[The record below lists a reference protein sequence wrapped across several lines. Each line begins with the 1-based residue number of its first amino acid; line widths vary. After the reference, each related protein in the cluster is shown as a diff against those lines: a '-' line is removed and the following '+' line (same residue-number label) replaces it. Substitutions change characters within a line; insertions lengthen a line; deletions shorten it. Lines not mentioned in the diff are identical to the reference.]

1 MKKGEWMVWRGADEE
16 EGGDDLWR
24 GADEVGVGDVME
36 RGRYSSGRGWC

>member
-1 MKKGEWMVWRGADEE
+1 MWRGADEE

-36 RGRYSSGRGWC
+36 RGRYSRGGDGVESSR